1 MQCYQI
7 KITISKRRIFE
18 RRRLPS
24 RCDADRRAVTTARGE
39 GQNLRGHGGVGGERP
54 LLRITRWRRF
64 LWLVSGPSR
73 PHLRRAHRGCRCL
86 VPSACLSGAGPR
98 YKASER
104 LRYVLMAAPSASAN
118 TSAVP
123 APFPFIANYQLALAS
138 RRRSDHGIIRDV
150 GVAGLNPVTQINKI
164 NEIAAFISWQPKVE
178 GSRKRTA
185 SALGSISR
193 LLPDRFLLRLPPHP
207 HMCVDQ
213 RVYLLTL

>member
-1 MQCYQI
+1 M
-7 KITISKRRIFE
+7 RRTAIRAYWLPHAINSDH
-18 RRRLPS
+18 RRYFDRSQPVGHRAKADSAGSTAIDPLPS
-24 RCDADRRAVTTARGE
+24 SVNDGYRELQSAVGNASR
-39 GQNLRGHGGVGGERP
+39 L
-54 LLRITRWRRF
+54 
-64 LWLVSGPSR
+64 SR
-73 PHLRRAHRGCRCL
+73 PRCHYLRRAHRGCRCL